1 MAQVIYNPTDRLPEK
16 FQERFRGHFKGVGF
30 CIKPGEKIKVEDSLA
45 AHMLNEFAQ
54 RGLVSLNYGDEDKIE
69 GIVQEALRAN
79 RDFKIKQVNVINQ
92 RNEERRAIGLPYLVP
107 KGDMRLFA
115 EELGEDLIEPYRVKD
130 HEKQRVTDVE
140 KENIALKEQ
149 LKAMNEKLDIV
160 LGRQT
165 SLTPVEPK
173 EPDEANKR
181 EHPYEDLPSHEE
193 TPIGRLKNKG
203 GRPRNKR

>member
-79 RDFKIKQVNVINQ
+79 REFKIKQVNVINQ

-130 HEKQRVTDVE
+130 AEKQRVTDVE

-149 LKAMNEKLDIV
+149 LKAMNDKMDMMMNQFGHKPVTENPRPIETESGEIPDDEPV
-160 LGRQT
+160 MGLG
-165 SLTPVEPK
+165 SV
-173 EPDEANKR
+173 
-181 EHPYEDLPSHEE
+181 
-193 TPIGRLKNKG
+193 PIKNKG
-203 GRPRNKR
+203 GRPRKTR